1 MTSLLEE
8 ALLTPNQLG
17 RNQLEEAMQ
26 EQPLLEVPLLDVQG
40 LEKHYYTRLSMFKTQ
55 CVNALSPI
63 SFQLHKGETLAVIGE
78 AGAGK
83 STLGK
88 LLTGAEE
95 PSHGSIHL
103 EGQLLDESNEKYRC
117 SQIRLIFQDPK
128 KSLNPNVKIGD
139 ILSAPLTFNS
149 DKSPKEKLNKI
160 RETLLKVGLLP
171 EHIEYFPHM
180 LSTGQLQRVALARA
194 LILDPKILVLDEA
207 VASLDPSVRAQ
218 IVNLLLDLQASQ
230 DLAYVLITHHLGIVK
245 HISDSVLVLQDGKMV
260 EYGRTRE
267 VFSYPQDVC
276 TQKLL
281 ASQDF

>member
-1 MTSLLEE
+1 MS
-8 ALLTPNQLG
+8 ALLD
-17 RNQLEEAMQ
+17 E
-26 EQPLLEVPLLDVQG
+26 PLIDAPLLDVQG

-55 CVNALSPI
+55 CTSALNPI
-63 SFQLHKGETLAVIGE
+63 SFQLHKGETLAIVGE

-88 LLTGAEE
+88 LLTGAEQ
-95 PSHGSIHL
+95 PSSGTIYL

-139 ILSAPLTFNS
+139 ILSAPLTFNTE
-149 DKSPKEKLNKI
+149 KSVKERLNKI

-171 EHIEYFPHM
+171 EHIEYYPHM

-230 DLAYVLITHHLGIVK
+230 DLAYILITHHLGIVK
-245 HISDSVLVLQDGKMV
+245 HISDSVMVLKAGNMV
-260 EYGRTRE
+260 EYGDTRE
-267 VFSYPQDVC
+267 VFNFPQDVC